1 MPLVLILINV
11 NPNFISGCFLKCF
24 GTFIPVKDRMSRK
37 FHKIYFLSL
46 AFVLTG
52 LSLGWSQSA
61 GTNTVAPKKKTYLQL
76 SGVVLDQDSLTPIP
90 FVSIMVNDKGKAVS
104 DYYGFFTVVVS
115 PGDVCQFLSVTH
127 KTRFYKV
134 DDTCSLKHYYA
145 IQVLTKDTIQLSNV
159 DVYPWPSKDEFKR
172 AFLSLDLAATD
183 YDRADKNLNQTT
195 LTYIERNMTVSG
207 LEAYQNSRQNYYT
220 KVYTAGQQP
229 QIQLMNP
236 IAWAQFI
243 DSWRKK
249 NKKDKPKTKVVN
261 KLNED

>member
-1 MPLVLILINV
+1 
-11 NPNFISGCFLKCF
+11 
-24 GTFIPVKDRMSRK
+24 MSYL
-37 FHKIYFLSL
+37 FHKRTVLSL
-46 AFVLTG
+46 FIFVLS
-52 LSLGWSQSA
+52 LSWTFGQVTSQ
-61 GTNTVAPKKKTYLQL
+61 PKKKNYLQL
-76 SGVVLDQDSLTPIP
+76 SGVILDQDSLTPIP
-90 FVSIMVNDKGKAVS
+90 FVSIMVNDKGRAVS

-115 PGDVCQFLSVTH
+115 AGDMVQFLSASH

-145 IQVLTKDTIQLSNV
+145 IQVLTKDTIQLPVV

-172 AFLSLDLAATD
+172 AFLSLDLASTD
-183 YDRADKNLNQTT
+183 YDRADKNLNQQA
-195 LTYIERNMTVSG
+195 LTYIERTMTVSG
-207 LEAYQNSRQNYYT
+207 SEAYKNTMQNYYT

-249 NKKDKPKTKVVN
+249 NKKEKPKTKVVN

>member
-1 MPLVLILINV
+1 
-11 NPNFISGCFLKCF
+11 
-24 GTFIPVKDRMSRK
+24 MSNLFYKRSA
-37 FHKIYFLSL
+37 LSL
-46 AFVLTG
+46 IVFVLS
-52 LSLGWSQSA
+52 LSCAFGQV
-61 GTNTVAPKKKTYLQL
+61 TTQPKQKKNYLQL
-76 SGVVLDQDSLTPIP
+76 SGVILDQDSLSPIP
-90 FVSIMVNDKGKAVS
+90 FVSIMVNDKGRAVS

-115 PGDVCQFLSVTH
+115 AGDMVQFLSASH

-145 IQVLTKDTIQLSNV
+145 IQVLTKDTIQLPVV

-172 AFLSLDLAATD
+172 AFLSLDLASTD
-183 YDRADKNLNQTT
+183 YDRADKNLNQQA
-195 LTYIERNMTVSG
+195 LTYIERTMTISG
-207 LEAYQNSRQNYYT
+207 SEAYKNTMQNYYT

-249 NKKDKPKTKVVN
+249 NKKEKPKTKVVN

>member
-1 MPLVLILINV
+1 MG
-11 NPNFISGCFLKCF
+11 FWTSTC
-24 GTFIPVKDRMSRK
+24 R
-37 FHKIYFLSL
+37 
-46 AFVLTG
+46 
-52 LSLGWSQSA
+52 
-61 GTNTVAPKKKTYLQL
+61 KKKKNYLQL
-76 SGVVLDQDSLTPIP
+76 SGVILDQDSLTPIP
-90 FVSIMVNDKGKAVS
+90 FVSIMVNDKGRAVS

-115 PGDVCQFLSVTH
+115 AGDMVQFLSASH

-145 IQVLTKDTIQLSNV
+145 IQVLTKDTIQLPVV

-172 AFLSLDLAATD
+172 AFLSLDLASTD
-183 YDRADKNLNQTT
+183 YDRADKNLNQQA
-195 LTYIERNMTVSG
+195 LTYIERTMTVSG
-207 LEAYQNSRQNYYT
+207 SEAYKNTMQNYYT

-249 NKKDKPKTKVVN
+249 NKKEKPKTKVVN

>member
-1 MPLVLILINV
+1 M
-11 NPNFISGCFLKCF
+11 
-24 GTFIPVKDRMSRK
+24 GTLFNKRTA
-37 FHKIYFLSL
+37 LSL
-46 AFVLTG
+46 VIFVLSISWTFG
-52 LSLGWSQSA
+52 QVPA
-61 GTNTVAPKKKTYLQL
+61 EKKKKNYLQL
-76 SGVVLDQDSLTPIP
+76 SGVILDQDSLTPIP
-90 FVSIMVNDKGKAVS
+90 FVSIMVNDKGRAVS

-115 PGDVCQFLSVTH
+115 AGDMVQFLSASH

-145 IQVLTKDTIQLSNV
+145 IQVLTKDTIQLPVV

-172 AFLSLDLAATD
+172 AFLSLDLASTD
-183 YDRADKNLNQTT
+183 YDRADKNLNQQA
-195 LTYIERNMTVSG
+195 LTYIERTMSVSG
-207 LEAYQNSRQNYYT
+207 SEAYKNTMQNYYT

-249 NKKDKPKTKVVN
+249 NKKEKPKTKVVN

>member
-1 MPLVLILINV
+1 MLSVASQVVDFTNVLVPLFHLNKKEVSNL
-11 NPNFISGCFLKCF
+11 
-24 GTFIPVKDRMSRK
+24 
-37 FHKIYFLSL
+37 FHKRSVLSL
-46 AFVLTG
+46 FFI
-52 LSLGWSQSA
+52 LSLTYAFGQ
-61 GTNTVAPKKKTYLQL
+61 VPEQKKTKNYLQL
-76 SGVVLDQDSLTPIP
+76 SGVILDQDSLTPIP
-90 FVSIMVNDKGKAVS
+90 FVSIMVNDKGRAVS

-115 PGDVCQFLSVTH
+115 AGDMVQFLSTSH

-145 IQVLTKDTIQLSNV
+145 IQVLTKDTIQLPVV

-172 AFLSLDLAATD
+172 AFLSLDLASTD
-183 YDRADKNLNQTT
+183 YDRADKNLNQQA
-195 LTYIERNMTVSG
+195 LTYIERTMTISG
-207 LEAYQNSRQNYYT
+207 SESYKNTMKNYYT

-249 NKKDKPKTKVVN
+249 NKNEKPKTKVVN

>member
-1 MPLVLILINV
+1 
-11 NPNFISGCFLKCF
+11 
-24 GTFIPVKDRMSRK
+24 MSTLFYKRTA
-37 FHKIYFLSL
+37 LSL
-46 AFVLTG
+46 IVFVLS
-52 LSLGWSQSA
+52 LSWAFGQVPA
-61 GTNTVAPKKKTYLQL
+61 EKKKKNYLQL
-76 SGVVLDQDSLTPIP
+76 SGVILDQDSLTPIP
-90 FVSIMVNDKGKAVS
+90 FVSIMVNDKGRAVS

-115 PGDVCQFLSVTH
+115 AGDMVQFLSASH

-145 IQVLTKDTIQLSNV
+145 IQVLTKDTIQLPVV

-172 AFLSLDLAATD
+172 AFLSLDLASTD
-183 YDRADKNLNQTT
+183 YDRADKNLNQQA
-195 LTYIERNMTVSG
+195 LTYIERTMTVSG
-207 LEAYQNSRQNYYT
+207 SEAYKNTMQNYYT

-249 NKKDKPKTKVVN
+249 NKKEKPKTKVVN

>member
-1 MPLVLILINV
+1 
-11 NPNFISGCFLKCF
+11 
-24 GTFIPVKDRMSRK
+24 MSNK
-37 FHKIYFLSL
+37 FHKTALLIVAFLLAGFSL
-46 AFVLTG
+46 IRA
-52 LSLGWSQSA
+52 QSP
-61 GTNTVAPKKKTYLQL
+61 GTATTTPKKKTYLQL

-145 IQVLTKDTIQLSNV
+145 IQVLTKDTIQLANV

-172 AFLSLDLAATD
+172 AFLQLDLAATD
-183 YDRADKNLNQTT
+183 YDRADKNLNQST

>member
-1 MPLVLILINV
+1 
-11 NPNFISGCFLKCF
+11 
-24 GTFIPVKDRMSRK
+24 MSTLFYKRTA
-37 FHKIYFLSL
+37 LSL
-46 AFVLTG
+46 LVFVLS
-52 LSLGWSQSA
+52 LSWAFGQVPA
-61 GTNTVAPKKKTYLQL
+61 EKKKKNYLQL
-76 SGVVLDQDSLTPIP
+76 SGVILDQDSLTPIP
-90 FVSIMVNDKGKAVS
+90 FVSIMVNDKGRAVS

-115 PGDVCQFLSVTH
+115 AGDMVQFLSASH

-145 IQVLTKDTIQLSNV
+145 IQVLTKDTIQLPVV

-172 AFLSLDLAATD
+172 AFLSLDLASTD
-183 YDRADKNLNQTT
+183 YDRADKNLNQQA
-195 LTYIERNMTVSG
+195 LTYIERTMTVSG
-207 LEAYQNSRQNYYT
+207 SEAYKNTMQNYYT

-249 NKKDKPKTKVVN
+249 NKKEKPKTKVVN

>member
-1 MPLVLILINV
+1 
-11 NPNFISGCFLKCF
+11 
-24 GTFIPVKDRMSRK
+24 MSYL
-37 FHKIYFLSL
+37 FHKRTVLSL
-46 AFVLTG
+46 FIFVLS
-52 LSLGWSQSA
+52 LSWAFGQVTSQ
-61 GTNTVAPKKKTYLQL
+61 PKKKNYLQL
-76 SGVVLDQDSLTPIP
+76 SGVILDQDSLTPIP
-90 FVSIMVNDKGKAVS
+90 FVSIMVNDKGRAVS

-115 PGDVCQFLSVTH
+115 AGDMVQFLSASH

-145 IQVLTKDTIQLSNV
+145 IQVLTKDTIQLPVV

-172 AFLSLDLAATD
+172 AFLSLDLASTD
-183 YDRADKNLNQTT
+183 YDRADKNLNQQA
-195 LTYIERNMTVSG
+195 LTYIERTMTVSG
-207 LEAYQNSRQNYYT
+207 SEAYKNTMQNYYT

-249 NKKDKPKTKVVN
+249 NKKEKPKTKVVN

>member
-1 MPLVLILINV
+1 
-11 NPNFISGCFLKCF
+11 
-24 GTFIPVKDRMSRK
+24 MSNLFYKRSA
-37 FHKIYFLSL
+37 LSL
-46 AFVLTG
+46 LVFVLS
-52 LSLGWSQSA
+52 LSCAIGQV
-61 GTNTVAPKKKTYLQL
+61 TTQPKKKNYLQL
-76 SGVVLDQDSLTPIP
+76 SGVILDQDSLSPIP
-90 FVSIMVNDKGKAVS
+90 FVSIMVNDKGRAVS

-115 PGDVCQFLSVTH
+115 AGDMVQFLSASH

-145 IQVLTKDTIQLSNV
+145 IQVLTKDTIQLPVV

-172 AFLSLDLAATD
+172 AFLSLDLASTD
-183 YDRADKNLNQTT
+183 YDRADKNLNQQA
-195 LTYIERNMTVSG
+195 LTYIERTMTISG
-207 LEAYQNSRQNYYT
+207 SEAYKNTMQNYYT

>member
-1 MPLVLILINV
+1 MSTLFYKRTAISLLVFV
-11 NPNFISGCFLKCF
+11 
-24 GTFIPVKDRMSRK
+24 
-37 FHKIYFLSL
+37 LSL
-46 AFVLTG
+46 SWAFGQVP
-52 LSLGWSQSA
+52 A
-61 GTNTVAPKKKTYLQL
+61 EKKKKNYLQL
-76 SGVVLDQDSLTPIP
+76 SGVILDQDSLTPIP
-90 FVSIMVNDKGKAVS
+90 FVSIMVNDKGRAVS

-115 PGDVCQFLSVTH
+115 AGDMVQFLSASH

-145 IQVLTKDTIQLSNV
+145 IQVLTKDTIQLPVV

-172 AFLSLDLAATD
+172 AFLSLDLASTD
-183 YDRADKNLNQTT
+183 YDRADKNLNQQA
-195 LTYIERNMTVSG
+195 LTYIERTMTVSG
-207 LEAYQNSRQNYYT
+207 SEAYKNTMQNYYT

-249 NKKDKPKTKVVN
+249 NKKEKPKTKVVN